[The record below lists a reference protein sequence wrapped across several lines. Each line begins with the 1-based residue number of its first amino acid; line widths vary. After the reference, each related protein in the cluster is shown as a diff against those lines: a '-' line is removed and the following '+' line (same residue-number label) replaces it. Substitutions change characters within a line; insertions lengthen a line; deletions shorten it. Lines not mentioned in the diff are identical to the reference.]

1 MEVLGVA
8 YRWTPARHAQWQ
20 RWADRLGA
28 RLTLLYTHPDRADQP
43 TYVGNTHFE
52 FTGYAAAAR
61 HAQTD
66 GPYVVVNDTLLDRHA
81 STLWAHW
88 LLVSSSLFNNSVP
101 GPRSSQVTS
110 NEKPTTGVYCDV
122 YPAPRERPAEIPNP
136 YASSW
141 IFYLPTRADL
151 ETLSAAVQ
159 QVVSQPPAEPSP
171 AYRAFLDRWLNHPVP
186 GVGYQGPR
194 TPEDLARK
202 RQTIMWEHALSQLLV
217 TSNQL
222 QPFKGTRYRILR
234 FIDKVLR
241 RIQLLARPAKQET
254 RNQKPLVTR
263 NQKPMVTRNQQ
274 PNP

>member
-81 STLWAHW
+81 SILWAKW
-88 LLVSSSLFNNSVP
+88 LLASSNSLHAA
-101 GPRSSQVTS
+101 
-110 NEKPTTGVYCDV
+110 GVHCDV

-254 RNQKPLVTR
+254 RNQKPV
-263 NQKPMVTRNQQ
+263 VTRNQQ

>member
-8 YRWTPARHAQWQ
+8 YHWTPARQAQWQ

-28 RLTLLYTHPDRADQP
+28 QLTLLHTHPDRADQA

-66 GPYVVVNDTLLDRHA
+66 GPYVVVNDTLFRSHA
-81 STLWAHW
+81 SGLWANW
-88 LLVSSSLFNNSVP
+88 LLAASSSLHAS
-101 GPRSSQVTS
+101 
-110 NEKPTTGVYCDV
+110 GVFCDV
-122 YPAPRERPAEIPNP
+122 YPAPRERPAEIPDP

-159 QVVSQPPAEPSP
+159 WVVSQPAAEPSP
-171 AYRAFLDRWLNHPVP
+171 SYRAFLDRWLNHPVP

-202 RQTIMWEHALSQLLV
+202 RQTIVWEHVLSQLLA

-222 QPFKGTRYRILR
+222 RAFSGTRYKILR
-234 FIDKVLR
+234 FIDKILR
-241 RIQLLARPAKQET
+241 RSQLLATSNK
-254 RNQKPLVTR
+254 
-263 NQKPMVTRNQQ
+263 Q

>member
-8 YRWTPARHAQWQ
+8 YHWTPARQAQWQ

-28 RLTLLYTHPDRADQP
+28 RLTLLHTHPDRADQP

-52 FTGYAAAAR
+52 FTAYAAAAR

-81 STLWAHW
+81 TTLWANW
-88 LLVSSSLFNNSVP
+88 LLVSCSWFNASALW
-101 GPRSSQVTS
+101 PRWSQVTS

-122 YPAPRERPAEIPNP
+122 YPAPRERHAEIPDP

-159 QVVSQPPAEPSP
+159 QVVSQPATEPSS
-171 AYRAFLDRWLNHPVP
+171 AYQAFLDRWLNHPVP

-194 TPEDLARK
+194 NPEDLTRK
-202 RQTIMWEHALSQLLV
+202 RQTIVWEHALSQLLV

-222 QPFKGTRYRILR
+222 RAFTGTRYRILR

-241 RIQLLARPAKQET
+241 RIQVLARPAKPE
-254 RNQKPLVTR
+254 TR